1 MKAHTSES
9 AVLTPAPRGNSQ
21 SSIFWPLKAGIY
33 PGPSYATFFSTLST
47 IMTYINWSP
56 SMTVMITYMHNV
68 LVQKRTCVTLQ
79 EELTYFSSLFHKYT
93 TIHSITRTKTLL
105 PVWILHFFFFFFPNS
120 ASNPSANPISLHNIP
135 LIQLPHFPYCYLLSP
150 SHHSLSQMN
159 CWNSHQA
166 CLFACPLAPILTP
179 CSPHCSPGDILQESN
194 ISLSCS

>member
-1 MKAHTSES
+1 
-9 AVLTPAPRGNSQ
+9 
-21 SSIFWPLKAGIY
+21 
-33 PGPSYATFFSTLST
+33 
-47 IMTYINWSP
+47 
-56 SMTVMITYMHNV
+56 MTVMTTYMHNV
-68 LVQKRTCVTLQ
+68 LVQKGTCVTLQ

-105 PVWILHFFFFFFPNS
+105 PVWILHFFFFFPNS

-150 SHHSLSQMN
+150 SHHSLSQITAETATKLVSSPAL
-159 CWNSHQA
+159 W
-166 CLFACPLAPILTP
+166 LPILTP